1 MFVELQGIHSY
12 SPSMAGKSVQHCSLL
27 HSGLPLHMG
36 ITPLCLGLHNDD
48 FGYGLFV
55 WNESWHSSDRDF
67 CRRWYFHGSSVQQ
80 GLSRQ
85 VHRKVASQSGDR
97 RHSVWKSLKKSN
109 LTHFVTLQAKWAFI
123 GRILIK
129 VHETFWV
136 IFKHCLKDL
145 YLEQCVVS
153 FLLNRMHFN

>member
-97 RHSVWKSLKKSN
+97 RHSVWKSLKKSHIN
-109 LTHFVTLQAKWAFI
+109 MIVEMRHFRLFWTTVQHNK
-123 GRILIK
+123 K
-129 VHETFWV
+129 VWEGDLG
-136 IFKHCLKDL
+136 LKDHQYCCQITL
-145 YLEQCVVS
+145 W
-153 FLLNRMHFN
+153 